1 MRQRQRLHFT
11 AHVKLLRGVNQR
23 LLAVGVVGLGSPR
36 LGADGGRAQH
46 LVAAIV
52 RQHEHIVLVTG
63 ELDITRKRFL
73 GAHNALLK
81 AFTVGGQVGKPR
93 HRMFCQLL

>member
-1 MRQRQRLHFT
+1 MSAGDVVR
-11 AHVKLLRGVNQR
+11 A
-23 LLAVGVVGLGSPR
+23 LLAEGET
-36 LGADGGRAQH
+36 RAPASVKKFSSA
-46 LVAAIV
+46 LRAFF
-52 RQHEHIVLVTG
+52 RFCLVTG

>member
-11 AHVKLLRGVNQR
+11 AHVELLRGVNQR

-36 LGADGGRAQH
+36 LGADSGRAQH

-63 ELDITRKRFL
+63 VLDLALECFL
-73 GAHNALLK
+73 GAHDALLK
-81 AFTVGGQVGKPR
+81 TVAIGGQVGKPR